1 MATYADLQAR
11 IARELHRTD
20 LTSDIQ
26 SAIKT
31 AIDFY
36 ASQRFHWNEKR
47 WSLTTIGGTK
57 FYGQSTPL
65 PGTLPSDILEI
76 DSITVTANS
85 RIYQLDRMSYTD
97 MDAIDAGTTPL
108 AGYPRLWA
116 WYGDQIRLYPTPNS
130 AYVLTISGQYAYP
143 DLTADAD
150 SSPWTNQAEELI
162 RCRAKRDLCAH
173 VLSDDQMAVRMDGLE
188 QRALRSLKAQSNK
201 LISSGRISNTR
212 F

>member
-26 SAIKT
+26 SAIKS

-57 FYGQSTPL
+57 FYGQSTPA

-116 WYGDQIRLYPTPNS
+116 WYGDQIRLYPTPNQ
-130 AYVLTISGQYAYP
+130 AYVMTISGQYSYP
-143 DLTADAD
+143 ELSSATD
-150 SSPWTNQAEELI
+150 STPWTNQAEELI
-162 RCRAKRDLCAH
+162 RCRAKRDIYAH
-173 VLSDDQMAVRMDGLE
+173 IIQDDEAAIRMDGRE
-188 QRALRSLKAQSNK
+188 QRALRSIKAQTNK
-201 LISSGRISNTR
+201 LISSGRISATR

>member
-1 MATYADLQAR
+1 MATYGDLQAR
-11 IARELHRTD
+11 IAHELHRTD

-26 SAIKT
+26 SAIKS
-31 AIDFY
+31 AIEFY
-36 ASQRFHWNEKR
+36 SSQRFHWNEKR
-47 WSLTTIGGTK
+47 WTLTTIAGTK
-57 FYGQSTPL
+57 FYGASTPS
-65 PGTLPSDILEI
+65 PGTLPDDIMEI

-85 RIYQLDRMSYTD
+85 RIYQLDPMSYTD

-116 WYGDQIRLYPTPNS
+116 WYGDEIRLYPTPNQ

-143 DLTADAD
+143 ELSDDTD
-150 SSPWTNQAEELI
+150 STPWTNQAEELI

-173 VLSDDQMAVRMDGLE
+173 VLADDQTAMRMDALE
-188 QRALRSLKAQSNK
+188 QRALRSLKAQTNK
-201 LISSGRISNTR
+201 LISSGRISSTR

>member
-26 SAIKT
+26 SAIKS

-47 WSLTTIGGTK
+47 WSLTTIAGTK
-57 FYGQSTPL
+57 FYGQSTPS

-76 DSITVTANS
+76 DSITVTANA
-85 RIYQLDRMSYTD
+85 RIYQLDRMTYID

-108 AGYPRLWA
+108 AGYPRLWS
-116 WYGDQIRLYPTPNS
+116 WYGGQLRLYPTPNS
-130 AYVLTISGQYAYP
+130 SYVLNLSGQYQLPA
-143 DLTADAD
+143 LSNDAD
-150 SSPWTNQAEELI
+150 TNFWTTEAEGLI
-162 RCRAKRDLCAH
+162 RCRAKRELYAH
-173 VLSDDQMAVRMDGLE
+173 LLLDDPNAIRMDALSKE
-188 QRALRSLKAQSNK
+188 ALRSLKAQANK
-201 LISSGRISNTR
+201 LIASGRISSTR